1 MHGHAETCSKI
12 FQQHARVKTSRTNC
26 REVRVHPRDE
36 RHRDLGASVALSA
49 MDRRLRRG
57 DQRYRPRSVVP
68 RQAAPTCRW
77 PVSSRTPTT
86 GSLTGRRPR
95 SRRAGRVR
103 QVRAARAAPPADR
116 PGVGGHL
123 HQSGVPRHQS
133 DQPRQRLPPRQC
145 RRRTRRTGTRTRSG
159 SRHGD
164 RDAGP
169 PARTVP
175 GSGRRLPLVARP
187 GAGDPAGAGCGPG
200 CDDRGEVDFER
211 YARALGSIGFDG
223 VTVYELI
230 DLEPPMPRLHDDIAT
245 FRKLGWSL
253 SATGQ
258 VPSIP
263 KA

>member
-1 MHGHAETCSKI
+1 MRAGFGK
-12 FQQHARVKTSRTNC
+12 F
-26 REVRVHPRDE
+26 E
-36 RHRDLGASVALSA
+36 RHELRRLPTARGLAVTSTNPGFLDINLISPGNDFRRASVDAVLGELELA
-49 MDRRLRRG
+49 H
-57 DQRYRPRSVVP
+57 
-68 RQAAPTCRW
+68 A
-77 PVSSRTPTT
+77 
-86 GSLTGRRPR
+86 
-95 SRRAGRVR
+95 
-103 QVRAARAAPPADR
+103 
-116 PGVGGHL
+116 
-123 HQSGVPRHQS
+123 
-133 DQPRQRLPPRQC
+133 
-145 RRRTRRTGTRTRSG
+145 SG

-175 GSGRRLPLVARP
+175 GSGRRLPLAARP